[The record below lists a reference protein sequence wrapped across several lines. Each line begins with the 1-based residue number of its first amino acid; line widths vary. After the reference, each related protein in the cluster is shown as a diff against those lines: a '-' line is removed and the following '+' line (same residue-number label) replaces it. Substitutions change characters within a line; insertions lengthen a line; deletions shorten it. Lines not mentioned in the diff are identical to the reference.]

1 MWNLRVIPDNN
12 NNNNSWFLVKV
23 SPAQSV
29 KLESYIRQ
37 LERQGISR
45 VCWSWWSCWSWCWW
59 SSWSSLALTSVNGD
73 RDHDGDGLI
82 WIFYLVFDFWF
93 HHWQVKMFIVITMAY
108 LIFWGPLFI
117 VTLANYTDDWKA
129 AKKSMAHEVRN
140 TTFSFLHSS
149 MFYKTYSFW
158 LHISM
163 ILCLIFIALGESK
176 WSLLGFIFKF
186 WLFEKP
192 AYWQLPL

>member
-73 RDHDGDGLI
+73 RDHWSRWPDLDFLFSFWFLISSLAGENVHRDHDGLPDI
-82 WIFYLVFDFWF
+82 LGSSLRRHLGQLHRRLEGSQEIHGTRGSKYNCLYSLRPTVSRILSIFFLFGAFPFMQKAVGGFPLITFVR
-93 HHWQVKMFIVITMAY
+93 WQSTWPSCM
-108 LIFWGPLFI
+108 P
-117 VTLANYTDDWKA
+117 
-129 AKKSMAHEVRN
+129 S
-140 TTFSFLHSS
+140 
-149 MFYKTYSFW
+149 
-158 LHISM
+158 
-163 ILCLIFIALGESK
+163 
-176 WSLLGFIFKF
+176 
-186 WLFEKP
+186 
-192 AYWQLPL
+192 